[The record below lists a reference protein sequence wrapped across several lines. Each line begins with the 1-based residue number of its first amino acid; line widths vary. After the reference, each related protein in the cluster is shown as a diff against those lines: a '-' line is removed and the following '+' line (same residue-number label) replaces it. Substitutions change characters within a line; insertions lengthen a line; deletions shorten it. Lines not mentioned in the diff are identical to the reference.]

1 MVNSD
6 RSRLWL
12 RVCGVSKSASSSAD
26 EEVWSGKVGDGGKGD
41 IGLWNEW
48 KESTLEERLDD
59 SFLSCGMVTGSV
71 VVSDGVVFRVRCG
84 GAVTARPFRKGL
96 GRIRLLDLSIFSTV
110 LSCQSFRVTLVSS
123 VAALSSSSS
132 VLPILL
138 SSDGGAGSGSRSPKL
153 DSVRFLVVSGPS

>member
-12 RVCGVSKSASSSAD
+12 WVCGVSISASSSAD
-26 EEVWSGKVGDGGKGD
+26 EEVLSGKVGDGGNGE

-59 SFLSCGMVTGSV
+59 SFLSCGMVTGLV
-71 VVSDGVVFRVRCG
+71 AESDGIVLRVKCG

-96 GRIRLLDLSIFSTV
+96 GRVRFLDLSI
-110 LSCQSFRVTLVSS
+110 SS
-123 VAALSSSSS
+123 VGLSFQSS
-132 VLPILL
+132 
-138 SSDGGAGSGSRSPKL
+138 
-153 DSVRFLVVSGPS
+153 